1 MASTALAALALLAFG
16 FALWLGLY
24 LLGRPGARPA
34 RRLAGLG
41 LVAYALGLGAGLAGA
56 GAGGA
61 GSGGSAGGGGGPP
74 GDVLDR
80 LQAVLLT
87 LPAPLWTGALLALRP
102 GAAGGEGA
110 AFGRM
115 PGAAWLYVQ
124 LPAVVLLAAAG
135 APAAVVAACALLP
148 LLLAVA
154 ALWRAARATPEV
166 GQRRGLALIGTA
178 VLFFALAAGLLLF
191 PAGWLPRSLVV
202 LSLGLDLLLL
212 GGAIAVLD
220 AFDEGEALLPD
231 LGRSAAGAAV
241 AAVLLGLPL
250 GLTLRDAA
258 DGGRT
263 LALLLVTA
271 GTGIALQTLADPLQA
286 AIDRVVFANAPALRR
301 ARAGLRE
308 VTSALPRVDP
318 DLDLDR
324 LEADAFVRLT
334 RQALSH
340 YGDLPRLAGS
350 PLTRLPLVTRRLA
363 ERGAADD
370 ALERAAELKAVLAES
385 IARLKPRGAA
395 PFGTSDEWRH
405 YNALY
410 FPYVAGLRPYS
421 RRAPGGAGPNG
432 APGGPGGTGGTGGA
446 GADGLHPGSAAA
458 LAWLRSAV
466 PERTLHH
473 WQGTAARAVAGD
485 LRERSRRRPEPV

>member
-1 MASTALAALALLAFG
+1 MAPAAPAAPAVLAFG

-41 LVAYALGLGAGLAGA
+41 LVAYALGLGAGQAGA
-56 GAGGA
+56 AGAASGGGA
-61 GSGGSAGGGGGPP
+61 A

-102 GAAGGEGA
+102 GGPGGPRADGPGWAAA
-110 AFGRM
+110 GRM
-115 PGAAWLYVQ
+115 PGAAWLYLQ
-124 LPAVVLLAAAG
+124 LPAVVLLAAGG

-154 ALWRAARATPEV
+154 ALWRAARAAPEV
-166 GQRRGLALIGTA
+166 GARRGLALIGTA

-202 LSLGLDLLLL
+202 LSLGFDLLLL
-212 GGAIAVLD
+212 GGSIAVLD

-324 LEADAFVRLT
+324 LEDDAFVRLT

-350 PLTRLPLVTRRLA
+350 PLARLPLVTRRLA
-363 ERGAADD
+363 QRGAADD

-421 RRAPGGAGPNG
+421 RRAPDGAAGPGPNG
-432 APGGPGGTGGTGGA
+432 ASAGP

-473 WQGTAARAVAGD
+473 WQGAAARAVAGD
-485 LRERSRRRPEPV
+485 LRERSRRPNGAPPPAA